1 MFFRHL
7 LYFIIGYVSLQ
18 YAGYLMPDI
27 LFYHKLTGGG
37 YYSVAQ
43 SLNDFFLLLIY
54 RPIPVFLS
62 LFFYVLGILFIRY
75 VILKRILVWRKQ
87 AKGYFSYFIQLLFIC
102 LGGSILLLH
111 LEDPIARIIMILV
124 ASIELYRFIIF
135 LTIRGKNYNSYGI

>member
-7 LYFIIGYVSLQ
+7 LYFVIGYVSLQ
-18 YAGYLMPDI
+18 YAGHLMPDI

-62 LFFYVLGILFIRY
+62 LFFYLLGVLFIRY
-75 VILKRILVWRKQ
+75 VILKRMFVWKYQ

-102 LGGSILLLH
+102 LGGSILWLH
-111 LEDPIARIIMILV
+111 YGDPIARIIIILV
-124 ASIELYRFIIF
+124 ACFELYRFIVY
-135 LTIRGKNYNSYGI
+135 LTVRGKNYNSYGI